1 MSQDNFIFWFVAIK
15 HTDVSGYII
24 DMEKYLN
31 EDDKYIIGKEV
42 IKNVHKQTNG
52 EHIHVA
58 STMTVENYKKFH
70 DAIHKKKMKL
80 LLKASNGV
88 GKQVGRVKDVRS
100 QERSLRYCVK
110 DKNIIYKNIDL
121 KTIDKYILESFQKT
135 DTWEEQIMNALKYE
149 AHIPLDIN
157 FQNIDLIVND
167 MQIEIIKFYVEN
179 SKQKAVPSRAYMKK
193 LILRFLMYE
202 KTVEHRIIN
211 YLI

>member
-1 MSQDNFIFWFVAIK
+1 MSEDTFIFWFVAIK
-15 HTDVSGYII
+15 HSDVSGYII

-31 EDDKYIIGKEV
+31 ENDKYIIGKEV

-110 DKNIIYKNIDL
+110 DKKLIIKNIDL
-121 KTIDKYILESFQKT
+121 KTIDKYISESFQKT
-135 DTWEEQIMNALKYE
+135 DTWEEQIINMLKFE
-149 AHIPLDIN
+149 IHTPSDID

-167 MQIEIIKFYVEN
+167 IQIEIIKFYVAN
-179 SKQKAVPSRAYMKK
+179 SQQKAVPSRAYIKK
-193 LILRFLMYE
+193 LTLRFLMYE
-202 KTVEHRIIN
+202 KTIEPRIIN